1 MYPVGRPRFGRQDR
15 WRLATSPRRIRETGR
30 TSSFEWISQGVS
42 LNDFVLI
49 ERSAV
54 PVQMIDYSEL

>member
-1 MYPVGRPRFGRQDR
+1 MYPVGRPCFGRQDR
-15 WRLATSPRRIRETGR
+15 WRLAMSPRRIRKTGR
-30 TSSFEWISQGVS
+30 TSSFEWISRGVS